1 MRNKIGSIILEGS
14 TIQHFR
20 KNHLPQN
27 NEWSINLLPILFVI
41 SKSCNLQQ
49 KVDMDGRLR
58 DQGQLDHLASL
69 LFQVRDFNI
78 NTKKKYILEQ
88 KTHLEIFNCVISK
101 ANANFVSIDVT
112 GEISWK
118 KSEIQGLK
126 KSFLINFH
134 FHKLL
139 QC

>member
-1 MRNKIGSIILEGS
+1 M
-14 TIQHFR
+14 
-20 KNHLPQN
+20 
-27 NEWSINLLPILFVI
+27 
-41 SKSCNLQQ
+41 
-49 KVDMDGRLR
+49 
-58 DQGQLDHLASL
+58 
-69 LFQVRDFNI
+69 
-78 NTKKKYILEQ
+78 EQ
-88 KTHLEIFNCVISK
+88 KTHLENFNCVISK